1 MKAFRYGIAAG
12 PADAAAAAPSAPA
25 DVPDLAAEPDPAS
38 DLAAEPDLAH
48 AATGLPARLPKARR
62 GAVAPR
68 TGLQGD
74 FNDLHPHKEGRSA
87 LCLAAAIQI
96 LGTFP

>member
-12 PADAAAAAPSAPA
+12 PA

-38 DLAAEPDLAH
+38 DLAAEPDLAR

-68 TGLQGD
+68 TGLQGMSTIYILTKKGVPPCVSQLP
-74 FNDLHPHKEGRSA
+74 FRSWA
-87 LCLAAAIQI
+87 RSHN
-96 LGTFP
+96 